1 MHDLYT
7 NNIVIQRCFPSR
19 GRRGV
24 RDEMGNVGS
33 VHDLSAIDRRINYL
47 QQELY
52 TYDKFLRNPQ
62 APGAND
68 MGAQAK
74 FAIDAQGNQE
84 ELEQLMY
91 LRSLATA
98 MNKPTTIKTW
108 QVALMAFYSTIAVL
122 IAVLSLWLASASH

>member
-1 MHDLYT
+1 
-7 NNIVIQRCFPSR
+7 
-19 GRRGV
+19 
-24 RDEMGNVGS
+24 MGNES
-33 VHDLSAIDRRINYL
+33 HKSDFSAIDRRINYL

-62 APGAND
+62 SPGAND

-91 LRSLATA
+91 LRSLATVA
-98 MNKPTTIKTW
+98 NKPTGIKAW
-108 QVALMAFYSTIAVL
+108 QALILVFYSTMAIA
-122 IAVLSLWLASASH
+122 IAGLSLWLVSAN

>member
-1 MHDLYT
+1 
-7 NNIVIQRCFPSR
+7 
-19 GRRGV
+19 
-24 RDEMGNVGS
+24 MGNELHKS
-33 VHDLSAIDRRINYL
+33 DFSAVDRRINYL

-91 LRSLATA
+91 LCSLATVA
-98 MNKPTTIKTW
+98 NKPTGFKAW
-108 QVALMAFYSTIAVL
+108 QALILVFYSTIAVL
-122 IAVLSLWLASASH
+122 IAGLSLWLVSTSH

>member
-1 MHDLYT
+1 
-7 NNIVIQRCFPSR
+7 
-19 GRRGV
+19 
-24 RDEMGNVGS
+24 MGNES
-33 VHDLSAIDRRINYL
+33 HKSDFSAVDRRINYL

-74 FAIDAQGNQE
+74 FAIDAQRNQE

-91 LRSLATA
+91 LRSLATVA
-98 MNKPTTIKTW
+98 NKPTGIKAW
-108 QVALMAFYSTIAVL
+108 QAMILVFYSTIAVL
-122 IAVLSLWLASASH
+122 IAGLSLWLVSASH

>member
-1 MHDLYT
+1 
-7 NNIVIQRCFPSR
+7 
-19 GRRGV
+19 
-24 RDEMGNVGS
+24 MGNES
-33 VHDLSAIDRRINYL
+33 HKSDFSAVDRRINYL

-91 LRSLATA
+91 LRSLETVA
-98 MNKPTTIKTW
+98 NKPTGIKAW
-108 QVALMAFYSTIAVL
+108 QAMILVFYCTIAVL
-122 IAVLSLWLASASH
+122 IAGLSLWLVSASH

>member
-1 MHDLYT
+1 
-7 NNIVIQRCFPSR
+7 
-19 GRRGV
+19 
-24 RDEMGNVGS
+24 MGNES
-33 VHDLSAIDRRINYL
+33 HESDFSAVDRRINYL

-84 ELEQLMY
+84 ELEQLMH
-91 LRSLATA
+91 LRSLATVA
-98 MNKPTTIKTW
+98 NKPTGIKAW
-108 QVALMAFYSTIAVL
+108 QALILVFYSTIAVL
-122 IAVLSLWLASASH
+122 IAGLSLWLVSAN

>member
-1 MHDLYT
+1 
-7 NNIVIQRCFPSR
+7 
-19 GRRGV
+19 
-24 RDEMGNVGS
+24 MGNVS
-33 VHDLSAIDRRINYL
+33 STHDLSAIDRRINYL

-62 APGAND
+62 SPGAND

-91 LRSLATA
+91 LRSLATVA
-98 MNKPTTIKTW
+98 NKPTGIKAW
-108 QVALMAFYSTIAVL
+108 QAMILVFYSTIAVL
-122 IAVLSLWLASASH
+122 IAVLSLWLVSASH

>member
-1 MHDLYT
+1 
-7 NNIVIQRCFPSR
+7 
-19 GRRGV
+19 
-24 RDEMGNVGS
+24 MGNES
-33 VHDLSAIDRRINYL
+33 HKSDFSAVDRRINYL

-91 LRSLATA
+91 LRSLATVA
-98 MNKPTTIKTW
+98 NKPTGIKAW
-108 QVALMAFYSTIAVL
+108 QAMILVFYSTIAVL
-122 IAVLSLWLASASH
+122 IAGLSLWLASASH

>member
-1 MHDLYT
+1 
-7 NNIVIQRCFPSR
+7 
-19 GRRGV
+19 
-24 RDEMGNVGS
+24 MGSVGS
-33 VHDLSAIDRRINYL
+33 THDLSAIDRRINYL

-62 APGAND
+62 SPSAND

-98 MNKPTTIKTW
+98 ANKPTGIKAW
-108 QVALMAFYSTIAVL
+108 QALILVFYSTMAMAIAG
-122 IAVLSLWLASASH
+122 LSLWLVSASH

>member
-1 MHDLYT
+1 
-7 NNIVIQRCFPSR
+7 
-19 GRRGV
+19 
-24 RDEMGNVGS
+24 MGNES
-33 VHDLSAIDRRINYL
+33 HKSDFSAIDRRINYL

-52 TYDKFLRNPQ
+52 AYDKFLRNPQ

-91 LRSLATA
+91 LRSLATVA
-98 MNKPTTIKTW
+98 NKPTGIRTW
-108 QVALMAFYSTIAVL
+108 QALILVFYCTIAVL
-122 IAVLSLWLASASH
+122 IAVLSLWLVSASH

>member
-1 MHDLYT
+1 
-7 NNIVIQRCFPSR
+7 
-19 GRRGV
+19 
-24 RDEMGNVGS
+24 MGNES
-33 VHDLSAIDRRINYL
+33 HKSDFSAIDRRINYL

-62 APGAND
+62 SPGAND

-91 LRSLATA
+91 LRSLATVA
-98 MNKPTTIKTW
+98 NKSTGIKAW
-108 QVALMAFYSTIAVL
+108 QAIILVFYSTMALAIAGW
-122 IAVLSLWLASASH
+122 SLWLVSASH

>member
-1 MHDLYT
+1 
-7 NNIVIQRCFPSR
+7 
-19 GRRGV
+19 
-24 RDEMGNVGS
+24 MGNVGS

-91 LRSLATA
+91 LRSLATVA
-98 MNKPTTIKTW
+98 NKPTGIKAW
-108 QVALMAFYSTIAVL
+108 QALILVFYCTIAVL
-122 IAVLSLWLASASH
+122 IAGLSLWLVSASH

>member
-1 MHDLYT
+1 
-7 NNIVIQRCFPSR
+7 
-19 GRRGV
+19 
-24 RDEMGNVGS
+24 MGNES
-33 VHDLSAIDRRINYL
+33 HKSDFFFFFRRINYL

-62 APGAND
+62 SPGAND

-91 LRSLATA
+91 LRSLATVA
-98 MNKPTTIKTW
+98 NKPTGIKAW
-108 QVALMAFYSTIAVL
+108 QALILVFYSTMAIA
-122 IAVLSLWLASASH
+122 IAGMSLWLVSAN

>member
-1 MHDLYT
+1 
-7 NNIVIQRCFPSR
+7 
-19 GRRGV
+19 
-24 RDEMGNVGS
+24 MGNES
-33 VHDLSAIDRRINYL
+33 HKSDFSAIDRRINYL

-91 LRSLATA
+91 LRSLATVA
-98 MNKPTTIKTW
+98 NKPTGIKAW
-108 QVALMAFYSTIAVL
+108 QALILVFYSTMAIA
-122 IAVLSLWLASASH
+122 IAGLSLWLVSAN

>member
-1 MHDLYT
+1 
-7 NNIVIQRCFPSR
+7 
-19 GRRGV
+19 
-24 RDEMGNVGS
+24 MGNES
-33 VHDLSAIDRRINYL
+33 HKSDFSAVDRRINYL

-62 APGAND
+62 SPGAND

-91 LRSLATA
+91 LRSLATVA
-98 MNKPTTIKTW
+98 NKPTGIKAW
-108 QVALMAFYSTIAVL
+108 QALILVFYSTMAIA
-122 IAVLSLWLASASH
+122 IAGLSLWLVSAN

>member
-1 MHDLYT
+1 
-7 NNIVIQRCFPSR
+7 
-19 GRRGV
+19 
-24 RDEMGNVGS
+24 MGNVS
-33 VHDLSAIDRRINYL
+33 STHDLSAIDRRINYL

-98 MNKPTTIKTW
+98 ANKPTGIKAW
-108 QVALMAFYSTIAVL
+108 QALILVFYSTMAIA
-122 IAVLSLWLASASH
+122 IAGLSLWLVSAN

>member
-1 MHDLYT
+1 
-7 NNIVIQRCFPSR
+7 
-19 GRRGV
+19 
-24 RDEMGNVGS
+24 MGNES
-33 VHDLSAIDRRINYL
+33 HESDFSAVDRRINYL

-62 APGAND
+62 SPGAND

-91 LRSLATA
+91 LRSLATVA
-98 MNKPTTIKTW
+98 NKPTGIKAW
-108 QVALMAFYSTIAVL
+108 QALILVFYSTMAIA
-122 IAVLSLWLASASH
+122 IAGLSLWLVSAN

>member
-1 MHDLYT
+1 
-7 NNIVIQRCFPSR
+7 
-19 GRRGV
+19 
-24 RDEMGNVGS
+24 MGNES
-33 VHDLSAIDRRINYL
+33 HKSDFSAVDRRINYL

-52 TYDKFLRNPQ
+52 TYDKFLRNSQ

-91 LRSLATA
+91 LRSLATVA
-98 MNKPTTIKTW
+98 NKPTGIKAW
-108 QVALMAFYSTIAVL
+108 QALILVFYCTIAVVF
-122 IAVLSLWLASASH
+122 AGVALWLVSATH

>member
-1 MHDLYT
+1 
-7 NNIVIQRCFPSR
+7 
-19 GRRGV
+19 
-24 RDEMGNVGS
+24 MGNES
-33 VHDLSAIDRRINYL
+33 HKSDFSAVDRRINYL

-91 LRSLATA
+91 LRSLATVA
-98 MNKPTTIKTW
+98 NKPTGIKAW
-108 QVALMAFYSTIAVL
+108 QALILVFYCTIAVVF
-122 IAVLSLWLASASH
+122 AGVALWLVSATH

>member
-1 MHDLYT
+1 
-7 NNIVIQRCFPSR
+7 
-19 GRRGV
+19 
-24 RDEMGNVGS
+24 MGNES
-33 VHDLSAIDRRINYL
+33 HKSDFSAIDRRINYL

-62 APGAND
+62 SPGAND

-91 LRSLATA
+91 LRSLATVA
-98 MNKPTTIKTW
+98 NKPTGIKAW
-108 QVALMAFYSTIAVL
+108 QAIILVFYSTMAIA
-122 IAVLSLWLASASH
+122 IAGLSLWLVSAN

>member
-1 MHDLYT
+1 
-7 NNIVIQRCFPSR
+7 
-19 GRRGV
+19 
-24 RDEMGNVGS
+24 MGNES
-33 VHDLSAIDRRINYL
+33 HESDFSAVDRRINYL

-84 ELEQLMY
+84 ELEQLMH
-91 LRSLATA
+91 LRSLATVA
-98 MNKPTTIKTW
+98 NKPTGIKVW
-108 QVALMAFYSTIAVL
+108 QALILVFYSTIAVL
-122 IAVLSLWLASASH
+122 IAVLSLWLVSASH

>member
-1 MHDLYT
+1 
-7 NNIVIQRCFPSR
+7 
-19 GRRGV
+19 
-24 RDEMGNVGS
+24 MGNVGN

-91 LRSLATA
+91 LRSLATVA
-98 MNKPTTIKTW
+98 NKPTGIKAW
-108 QVALMAFYSTIAVL
+108 QALILVFYSTMAIA
-122 IAVLSLWLASASH
+122 IAGLSLWLVSAN

>member
-1 MHDLYT
+1 
-7 NNIVIQRCFPSR
+7 
-19 GRRGV
+19 
-24 RDEMGNVGS
+24 MGNES
-33 VHDLSAIDRRINYL
+33 HKSDFSAIDRRINYL

-91 LRSLATA
+91 LRSLATVA
-98 MNKPTTIKTW
+98 NKLTGIKAW
-108 QVALMAFYSTIAVL
+108 QALILVFYCTIAVL
-122 IAVLSLWLASASH
+122 IAGLSLWLVSASH

>member
-1 MHDLYT
+1 
-7 NNIVIQRCFPSR
+7 
-19 GRRGV
+19 
-24 RDEMGNVGS
+24 MGNES
-33 VHDLSAIDRRINYL
+33 HKSDFSAVDRRINYL

-91 LRSLATA
+91 LRSLATVA
-98 MNKPTTIKTW
+98 NKPTGIKAW
-108 QVALMAFYSTIAVL
+108 QVLILVFYCTIAVL
-122 IAVLSLWLASASH
+122 IAGLSLWLVSASH

>member
-1 MHDLYT
+1 
-7 NNIVIQRCFPSR
+7 
-19 GRRGV
+19 
-24 RDEMGNVGS
+24 MGNES
-33 VHDLSAIDRRINYL
+33 HKSDFSAVDRRINYL

-52 TYDKFLRNPQ
+52 AYDKFLRNPQ

-91 LRSLATA
+91 LRSLATVA
-98 MNKPTTIKTW
+98 NKPTGIKAW
-108 QVALMAFYSTIAVL
+108 QALILVFYSTMAIA
-122 IAVLSLWLASASH
+122 IAGLSLWLVSASH

>member
-1 MHDLYT
+1 
-7 NNIVIQRCFPSR
+7 
-19 GRRGV
+19 
-24 RDEMGNVGS
+24 MGNES
-33 VHDLSAIDRRINYL
+33 HKSDFSAVDRRINYL

-91 LRSLATA
+91 LRSLATVA
-98 MNKPTTIKTW
+98 NKPTGIKAW
-108 QVALMAFYSTIAVL
+108 QAIILVFYSTMALAIAG
-122 IAVLSLWLASASH
+122 LSLWLVSASR

>member
-1 MHDLYT
+1 
-7 NNIVIQRCFPSR
+7 
-19 GRRGV
+19 
-24 RDEMGNVGS
+24 MGNES
-33 VHDLSAIDRRINYL
+33 HKSDFSAVDRRINYL
-47 QQELY
+47 QQDLY

-91 LRSLATA
+91 LRSLATVA
-98 MNKPTTIKTW
+98 NKPTGIKAW
-108 QVALMAFYSTIAVL
+108 QALILVFYCTIAVVF
-122 IAVLSLWLASASH
+122 AGVALWLVSATH

>member
-1 MHDLYT
+1 
-7 NNIVIQRCFPSR
+7 
-19 GRRGV
+19 
-24 RDEMGNVGS
+24 MGNES
-33 VHDLSAIDRRINYL
+33 HKSDFSAIDRRINYL

-62 APGAND
+62 SPGAND

-91 LRSLATA
+91 LRSLATVA
-98 MNKPTTIKTW
+98 NKPTGIKAW
-108 QVALMAFYSTIAVL
+108 QAMILVFYSTMAIA
-122 IAVLSLWLASASH
+122 IAGLSLWLVSAN